1 MVGADPDHLVY
12 QFGGIDTMAGQ
23 IASFVTQMNSDLAEV
38 DQRFRTL
45 LAEGWT
51 GKAADSFSACSA
63 KWNQGAAQMAQT
75 LQQLSTKVGNA
86 GANMA
91 AADAQAAGR
100 F

>member
-1 MVGADPDHLVY
+1 VVGMDPDHLVY
-12 QFGGIDTMAGQ
+12 EFGGIDTMAGQ
-23 IASFVTQMNSDLAEV
+23 IAAFVKQMNTNLAEV
-38 DQRFRTL
+38 DNKFKTL
-45 LAEGWT
+45 LADGWS
-51 GKAADSFSACSA
+51 GKAADSFQVCSN
-63 KWNQGAAQMAQT
+63 KWHTGADQMAQT